1 MKQILFFILLFAWAG
16 SKVTINAEEANTHK
30 EIILTVVQDSDE
42 REIKGKQSET
52 TSGDVP
58 ISRSIIHQPVYAYIY
73 NKIISI
79 DFNATIENATVT
91 ITRTA
96 TGETVHTEAYSNP
109 TTLCIDLSGE
119 NSGSY
124 LIEIEADGT
133 LLTGEFSL

>member
-1 MKQILFFILLFAWAG
+1 MKKLLF
-16 SKVTINAEEANTHK
+16 VLLTIISFSNVLYAAK
-30 EIILTVVQDSDE
+30 ENNPVEIVLQQTDDDDE
-42 REIKGKQSET
+42 LKELIDKEGQS
-52 TSGDVP
+52 P
-58 ISRSIIHQPVYAYIY
+58 IRRSIQRQIAYAYIY
-73 NKIISI
+73 NKVVSI

-91 ITRTA
+91 ITHTT

-109 TTLCIDLSGE
+109 TTLCIDLNGE

>member
-1 MKQILFFILLFAWAG
+1 MKKLLF
-16 SKVTINAEEANTHK
+16 VLLTIISFSNVLYAAK
-30 EIILTVVQDSDE
+30 ENNPV
-42 REIKGKQSET
+42 EIVLQQADDDDDKLKELIDKEGQS
-52 TSGDVP
+52 P
-58 ISRSIIHQPVYAYIY
+58 IRRSIQRQIAYAYIY
-73 NKIISI
+73 NKIVSI

-91 ITRTA
+91 ITHTA
-96 TGETVHTEAYSNP
+96 TGETVHTEAFSNP

>member
-1 MKQILFFILLFAWAG
+1 MKKLLF
-16 SKVTINAEEANTHK
+16 VLLTIISFSNVLYAAK
-30 EIILTVVQDSDE
+30 ENNPV
-42 REIKGKQSET
+42 EIVLQQADDDDDKLKELIDKEGQS
-52 TSGDVP
+52 P
-58 ISRSIIHQPVYAYIY
+58 IRRSIQRQIAYAYIY
-73 NKIISI
+73 NKIVSI

-91 ITRTA
+91 ITHTA

-109 TTLCIDLSGE
+109 TTLCIDLNGE

>member
-1 MKQILFFILLFAWAG
+1 MKKLLF
-16 SKVTINAEEANTHK
+16 VLLTIISFSNVLYAAK
-30 EIILTVVQDSDE
+30 ENNPV
-42 REIKGKQSET
+42 EIVLQQVDDDDDNLKELIDKEGQS
-52 TSGDVP
+52 P
-58 ISRSIIHQPVYAYIY
+58 IRRSIQRQIAYAYIY
-73 NKIISI
+73 NKVVSI

-96 TGETVHTEAYSNP
+96 TGETVHTETYSNP
-109 TTLCIDLSGE
+109 VTLCIDLNGE